1 LLAQAGSSASRGAL
15 ALAGQIQ
22 AAMALSQRQ
31 FPAAVEA
38 GRRVLL
44 ETDLSADVAAGVK
57 NVVGLAQVAMGAGR
71 EAAAST
77 AEAAALA
84 AKSGSA
90 SRIAETALGQ
100 AQALLAAGDARKA
113 LESAQAAQQWF
124 ARVGNQEA
132 EWRSR
137 LAAARAE
144 AALKQAENARA
155 DAGRALELLAALQQK
170 WDPGSYAGYS
180 ARPDIQFD
188 RGQLERLA
196 AAK

>member
-1 LLAQAGSSASRGAL
+1 MCSS
-15 ALAGQIQ
+15 
-22 AAMALSQRQ
+22 
-31 FPAAVEA
+31 
-38 GRRVLL
+38 
-44 ETDLSADVAAGVK
+44 DL
-57 NVVGLAQVAMGAGR
+57 
-71 EAAAST
+71 
-77 AEAAALA
+77 
-84 AKSGSA
+84 
-90 SRIAETALGQ
+90 LGQ
-100 AQALLAAGDARKA
+100 AQAQLAAGDAHKA

-144 AALKQAENARA
+144 AALKEAENARA

-196 AAK
+196 NH